1 MEKIM
6 YGAGVIVAS
15 YWLLLE
21 AIYQMTIFYFTAD
34 SVWCFDFFQ
43 SNGGCFWSYRPANR
57 QWSGI
62 EYRRL
67 DCAFQSAY
75 IFTFL
80 HQKICVVIKGL
91 VGM

>member
-34 SVWCFDFFQ
+34 SV
-43 SNGGCFWSYRPANR
+43 
-57 QWSGI
+57 
-62 EYRRL
+62 
-67 DCAFQSAY
+67 
-75 IFTFL
+75 
-80 HQKICVVIKGL
+80 
-91 VGM
+91 